1 MNAVL
6 KIVLAAGLL
15 GEAAVSASAQQFASE
30 SVWAADSG
38 PSLFQSLGIQT
49 SSAEA
54 REQLLPPVTARI
66 VIAGS
71 QSQSARTYKTAALSA
86 QVRTQMPNVQ
96 PYVPAQSAPA
106 SPPSEAIARGAGTR
120 SVSPQPAVIVPQAE
134 QVGGEAVPVL
144 VAQTMTPEPVSM
156 SITIPSLGPWAQ
168 VLAAYSSMGA
178 DGLVRFDY
186 AALKASPE
194 NMKLLE
200 GYIKAQAA
208 KAPSIMS
215 RNEAMAYWAN
225 LYNALTVQVV
235 AENYPVTS
243 IRKIKS
249 GYRAGPWKRD
259 LVTVEGR
266 KLSLDNIEHD
276 IMRPTFQTPLVHYMV
291 NCASVGCPNLKA
303 TPWQAATLE
312 ADQEAA
318 ARAYINSPR
327 GARFDKGRLRVSSIY
342 RWFKKDFGSGEAGV
356 FAHLKLYANEDLRAR
371 LNSKQKIDKYD
382 YDWGVNA
389 P

>member
-1 MNAVL
+1 MKTAL
-6 KIVLAAGLL
+6 KIALAAGLL
-15 GEAAVSASAQQFASE
+15 GGMALSASAQE
-30 SVWAADSG
+30 SIWAADSG

-54 REQLLPPVTARI
+54 RSQILPPVTARF

-86 QVRTQMPNVQ
+86 DTSTQMPAAQ
-96 PYVPAQSAPA
+96 PYVPAINALA
-106 SPPSEAIARGAGTR
+106 SPPSSEAALALAGTR
-120 SVSPQPAVIVPQAE
+120 SVSPRPAVIVPQAE

-144 VAQTMTPEPVSM
+144 VAQTMTPEPVSQTTTFSISHEIWAHLLTNHTDM
-156 SITIPSLGPWAQ
+156 S
-168 VLAAYSSMGA
+168 A
-178 DGLVRFDY
+178 DGLTRFDY
-186 AALKASPE
+186 AALKASPK
-194 NMKLLE
+194 NMTLL
-200 GYIKAQAA
+200 GNYINTLAAQT
-208 KAPSIMS
+208 PSAMS

-235 AENYPVTS
+235 TENYPVAS

-249 GYRAGPWKRD
+249 GYRAGPWKRK
-259 LVTVEGR
+259 LVTVEGNE
-266 KLSLDNIEHD
+266 LSLDNIEHD
-276 IMRPTFQTPLVHYMV
+276 IMRPTFKTPLVHYMV
-291 NCASVGCPNLKA
+291 NCASIGCPNLKA

-327 GARFDKGRLRVSSIY
+327 GARFDKGRLRASSIY
-342 RWFKKDFGSGEAGV
+342 RWFSKDFGGGEAGV
-356 FAHLKLYANEDLRAR
+356 LAHLKLYANEDLRAR
-371 LNSKQKIDKYD
+371 LNTKQKIDKYD

>member
-1 MNAVL
+1 MKTAL
-6 KIVLAAGLL
+6 KIALAAGLL
-15 GEAAVSASAQQFASE
+15 GGMALSASAQE
-30 SVWAADSG
+30 SIWAADSG

-54 REQLLPPVTARI
+54 RSQILPPVTARF

-86 QVRTQMPNVQ
+86 DTSTQMPAAQ
-96 PYVPAQSAPA
+96 PYVPAINALA
-106 SPPSEAIARGAGTR
+106 SPPSSEAALALAGTR
-120 SVSPQPAVIVPQAE
+120 SVSPRPAVIVPQAE

-156 SITIPSLGPWAQ
+156 AVTVPMNDPWAQ
-168 VLAAYSSMGA
+168 VLTAYTSMGA
-178 DGLVRFDY
+178 DGLARFDY
-186 AALKASPE
+186 AGLKSSPE
-194 NMKLLE
+194 NMDLLS

-208 KAPSIMS
+208 KTPSAMS

-249 GYRAGPWKRD
+249 GYRAGPWKRK
-259 LVTVEGR
+259 LVTVEG
-266 KLSLDNIEHD
+266 KELSLDNIEHD
-276 IMRPTFQTPLVHYMV
+276 IMRPTFKTPLVHYMV
-291 NCASVGCPNLKA
+291 NCASIGCPNLKA

-327 GARFDKGRLRVSSIY
+327 GARFDKGRLRASSIY
-342 RWFKKDFGSGEAGV
+342 RWFSKDFGGGEAGV
-356 FAHLKLYANEDLRAR
+356 LAHLKLYANEDLRAR
-371 LNSKQKIDKYD
+371 LNTKQKIDKYD